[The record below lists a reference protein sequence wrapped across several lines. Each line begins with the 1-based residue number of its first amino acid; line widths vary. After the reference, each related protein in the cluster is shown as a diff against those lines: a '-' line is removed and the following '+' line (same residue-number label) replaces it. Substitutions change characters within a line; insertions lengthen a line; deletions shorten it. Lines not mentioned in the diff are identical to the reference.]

1 MIELHN
7 ELNFGDNAVYGEHSD
22 NQEDS
27 DVCLRIKKGKEVQQ
41 SGHIPTK
48 KNCVVVFQ
56 FIKEFLYGSECNY
69 SIAYYVDA
77 LYSPACL
84 LDGSV

>member
-41 SGHIPTK
+41 SGHIPT
-48 KNCVVVFQ
+48 FQ
-56 FIKEFLYGSECNY
+56 KLCCGF
-69 SIAYYVDA
+69 
-77 LYSPACL
+77 
-84 LDGSV
+84 SVYKIISLW

>member
-48 KNCVVVFQ
+48 KTVLWF
-56 FIKEFLYGSECNY
+56 FSL
-69 SIAYYVDA
+69 
-77 LYSPACL
+77 
-84 LDGSV
+84 

>member
-7 ELNFGDNAVYGEHSD
+7 ELNFGDNAVYGEYSD

-27 DVCLRIKKGKEVQQ
+27 DVCLRIKKGKEQQ

-48 KNCVVVFQ
+48 KKTVLWF
-56 FIKEFLYGSECNY
+56 FSL
-69 SIAYYVDA
+69 
-77 LYSPACL
+77 
-84 LDGSV
+84 

>member
-7 ELNFGDNAVYGEHSD
+7 ELNFGDNDVYGEHSD

-27 DVCLRIKKGKEVQQ
+27 DVCLRIKKGKEQQ

-48 KNCVVVFQ
+48 KKLCCGF
-56 FIKEFLYGSECNY
+56 
-69 SIAYYVDA
+69 
-77 LYSPACL
+77 
-84 LDGSV
+84 SVYKRISVW